1 MKYKTKTVT
10 KWLLYD
16 CSRHN
21 GPITL
26 SLIASILYYTESIT
40 KKKDSYKKAHLK
52 WNICQ
57 MTVVS
62 FQLCDRS
69 IPLYVLHFIS
79 ITKQNSGF
87 PFFLCVFEN
96 CAGTI
101 FLPSY

>member
-40 KKKDSYKKAHLK
+40 KKKYKKAHLK

-62 FQLCDRS
+62 F
-69 IPLYVLHFIS
+69 
-79 ITKQNSGF
+79 
-87 PFFLCVFEN
+87 N
-96 CAGTI
+96 CATDRI
-101 FLPSY
+101 FTMYYI